1 MNEKIAW
8 TDEERTEELQSR
20 VRELEYDCAELTK
33 HNQDL
38 AERVKKLASRQPT
51 WPKKYRPRK
60 HNNSHG

>member
-1 MNEKIAW
+1 MNEKLAW

>member
-1 MNEKIAW
+1 MDEKTVW
-8 TDEERTEELQSR
+8 TDEERTAELQSR

>member
-8 TDEERTEELQSR
+8 TDEERTEELQGR

>member
-1 MNEKIAW
+1 MEEKIVW
-8 TDEERTEELQSR
+8 TDEERTEELRSR
-20 VRELEYDCAELTK
+20 VRKLEYDCAELTK

-38 AERVKKLASRQPT
+38 AERVKKHASRQPT

>member
-1 MNEKIAW
+1 MDEKTVW
-8 TDEERTEELQSR
+8 TDEERTAELQSR

-38 AERVKKLASRQPT
+38 TERVKKLASRQPT

>member
-1 MNEKIAW
+1 MDEKTAW
-8 TDEERTEELQSR
+8 TDEERTAGLRSR

-33 HNQDL
+33 HNQEL
-38 AERVKKLASRQPT
+38 SERVTKLASRQPT

>member
-38 AERVKKLASRQPT
+38 SERVKNLASRHPT

>member
-1 MNEKIAW
+1 MEEKIVW

-33 HNQDL
+33 HSQDL

>member
-8 TDEERTEELQSR
+8 TDEERTAELQSR

-33 HNQDL
+33 HSQDL
-38 AERVKKLASRQPT
+38 AERVKILASRQPT

>member
-1 MNEKIAW
+1 MNEKIAC
-8 TDEERTEELQSR
+8 TDEERTVELQSR

>member
-1 MNEKIAW
+1 MNEKLAW
-8 TDEERTEELQSR
+8 TDEERTEELRGR

>member
-8 TDEERTEELQSR
+8 TDEERTEELHSR
-20 VRELEYDCAELTK
+20 VRELEYDCAELPK

-38 AERVKKLASRQPT
+38 AERVKQLASRQPT

>member
-8 TDEERTEELQSR
+8 TDEERTAELQRR

-38 AERVKKLASRQPT
+38 SERVKNLASRQPT

>member
-8 TDEERTEELQSR
+8 TDEERTVELQSR

-38 AERVKKLASRQPT
+38 AERVKKLASSQPT

>member
-8 TDEERTEELQSR
+8 TDEERTVELQSR

-33 HNQDL
+33 HNQEL
-38 AERVKKLASRQPT
+38 SERVTKLASRQPT